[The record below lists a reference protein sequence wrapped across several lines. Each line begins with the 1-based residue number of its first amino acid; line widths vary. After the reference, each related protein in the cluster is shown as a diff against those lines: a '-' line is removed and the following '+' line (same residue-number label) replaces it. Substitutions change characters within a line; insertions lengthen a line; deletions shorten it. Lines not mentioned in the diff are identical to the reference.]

1 MSVNNISIRIDPELK
16 KAAEDVFSDLG
27 LNLTTAITMF
37 LKASVN
43 CDGIP
48 FELRRIETY
57 EMKQVLSEFDEITKS
72 PESYRQY
79 DSINAIVMEVLS
91 YD

>member
-43 CDGIP
+43 YDGIP

-79 DSINAIVMEVLS
+79 DSINAIVMEALS